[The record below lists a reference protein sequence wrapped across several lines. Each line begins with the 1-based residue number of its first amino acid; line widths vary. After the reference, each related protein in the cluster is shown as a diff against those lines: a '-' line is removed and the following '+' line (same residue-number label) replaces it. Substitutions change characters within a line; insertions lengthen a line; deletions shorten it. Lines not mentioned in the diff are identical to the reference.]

1 MSQASD
7 DKPDYGLKFYGRR
20 KGKPM
25 RTTKQEAYDQLLP
38 VIRIDCPDGTPAAS
52 VEPRVFFGN
61 APEKFWPEKIWMEI
75 GFGDGEH
82 LLHQAINNPGIGMI
96 GCEPFINGIAALCA
110 GIRKHKL
117 TNIRVWPDDARKL
130 LTLLKPASLDRLFL
144 LNSDPWPKTRHH
156 KRRFI
161 QKETL
166 DEISRLLKPGAPFR
180 MSSDHASLTAWQ
192 LEKAYFHG
200 SFDWLATDAADW
212 STRPADLPETRYQNK
227 GAQQGRPTVFL
238 NFARKTSAA

>member
-25 RTTKQEAYDQLLP
+25 RTTKQDAYDQLLP
-38 VIRIDCPDGTPAAS
+38 VIRIDCPEGTPTATLD
-52 VEPRVFFGN
+52 PRNFFDTP
-61 APEKFWPEKIWMEI
+61 PEKVWMEI

-82 LLHQAINNPGIGMI
+82 LLHQALQNPDVGMI

-110 GIRKHKL
+110 GIQKHNL
-117 TNIRVWPDDARKL
+117 TNIRVWPDDARKFL
-130 LTLLKPASLDRLFL
+130 PALKPACLDRLFL

-166 DEISRLLKPGAPFR
+166 DDISRLLKPGAPFR

-192 LEKAYFHG
+192 LEKTYFHG
-200 SFDWLATDAADW
+200 AFDWLAKTSADW

-227 GAQQGRPTVFL
+227 GLLQGRATVFL
-238 NFARKTSAA
+238 DFARKS